1 MSTPTL
7 TSPEAPTPTAPKPKR
22 RCRSLRTNGTQCNSW
37 TLGDNGD
44 FCYTHSHY
52 RHPECPR
59 KGSKIVMPLLEDH
72 SAIQLVLSQLSHG
85 IFSGALDNASARTL
99 AYVCQVAAFTLPR
112 PATPNAKSAAPANL
126 QEPVADVVTTPDGE
140 HLAPIEKYQG
150 PTGTFEPQWSFSK
163 YLYEKQ
169 CEELGQ
175 PKPTCAADYPAS
187 GWLTEEEMKED
198 PEEWIK
204 RTHAH
209 KLELYKA
216 DDARKAQE
224 TAAALAAGLP
234 DPHLKR
240 KNPVCP
246 FDTYWCDGPKHSH
259 KCAYC
264 AGEMKMDPSD
274 PLYPGDQVIA
284 SLKACADPAPVTRP
298 KPNPPRPT
306 PRQAIQRATISKPPL
321 QQKRIKSA
329 LRPKALLETQKGE
342 QRGDIKLDNT
352 ANLPVLRSLRRS
364 ICPGEGPLA
373 YPSKTENPG
382 KKSPGNWMEER
393 VWSGPARLDLSQFWV
408 EVFIAGGLLIRAGE
422 GA

>member
-1 MSTPTL
+1 MSTPTP

-22 RCRSLRTNGTQCNSW
+22 RCRCLRTNGIQCNSW
-37 TLGDNGD
+37 TLGDHGN

-72 SAIQLVLSQLSHG
+72 SAIQLVLSQLAHG

-99 AYVCQVAAFTLPR
+99 AYICQVAAFTLPR
-112 PATPNAKSAAPANL
+112 PAAPNAKSAPATI
-126 QEPVADVVTTPDGE
+126 QEPVAEIVTTPDGE

-163 YLYEKQ
+163 YMYEKQ

-204 RTHAH
+204 RTQAH

-216 DDARKAQE
+216 DEARKAQE

-234 DPHLKR
+234 DPHRKR
-240 KNPVCP
+240 KNPACP

-264 AGEMKMDPSD
+264 AGQKKMDPSN
-274 PLYPGDQVIA
+274 PLYPGDDIIA
-284 SLKACADPAPVTRP
+284 SLKACAESAPGAGISNSITFLTPFVPNAFAAPPTGGVPPAACS
-298 KPNPPRPT
+298 
-306 PRQAIQRATISKPPL
+306 RQAPGNQ
-321 QQKRIKSA
+321 
-329 LRPKALLETQKGE
+329 
-342 QRGDIKLDNT
+342 DIKD
-352 ANLPVLRSLRRS
+352 AARFS
-364 ICPGEGPLA
+364 EGRKGH
-373 YPSKTENPG
+373 SRQ
-382 KKSPGNWMEER
+382 S
-393 VWSGPARLDLSQFWV
+393 ARQY
-408 EVFIAGGLLIRAGE
+408 RAI
-422 GA
+422 